1 MKTFKEKNEQE
12 KQLQTNSFFS
22 EGLLQETFSNLHVG
36 QYNLFSNFITKQKNH
51 RKENYCY
58 CVWAAFLN
66 EIIFQEKF
74 PNYILTSM
82 TTYQICFRDRTT

>member
-36 QYNLFSNFITKQKNH
+36 QYNLFSNFITKQNTTE
-51 RKENYCY
+51 RR
-58 CVWAAFLN
+58 
-66 EIIFQEKF
+66 IIVIVSELHF
-74 PNYILTSM
+74 
-82 TTYQICFRDRTT
+82 